1 MIIVDNLFCCLP
13 QEKQDKIKT
22 DIDCGVYSSIYLN
35 QKNLIEEKNGY
46 RCSKCGKF
54 FPFLSI
60 SYQCEVKLPEA
71 ISKLK
76 GKLIRYK
83 KSADIFCGDYYYAK
97 SKKFLHKYE
106 LCNDGNVQL
115 TDEIPIIGDM
125 CYVSISP
132 EERFIAAESFNGTIE
147 IVDTVAKIAVAK
159 KKKCRSNGKFIFGK
173 ENELLYFDSRS
184 IVSWEFLNGAERS
197 VWQIPKEWETP
208 EGQSVTC
215 NNIIHNR
222 VKGSFLFQL
231 SAQNISYAVIIKD
244 GQHRKTVPLPQLPTL
259 CKITFAEEMN
269 QYTFVCGG
277 RIHVCDENFNTIEEI
292 QYPHLTHISDG
303 GGAFPITR
311 LSIDS
316 PDRAILSP
324 DGGWI
329 LLDYFNYII
338 LMDHR
343 DYTIK
348 HCVYSYTGKVAS
360 HMGFLDSNRFWY
372 TWGNSTCVQ
381 DIDG

>member
-1 MIIVDNLFCCLP
+1 
-13 QEKQDKIKT
+13 
-22 DIDCGVYSSIYLN
+22 
-35 QKNLIEEKNGY
+35 
-46 RCSKCGKF
+46 
-54 FPFLSI
+54 
-60 SYQCEVKLPEA
+60 
-71 ISKLK
+71 
-76 GKLIRYK
+76 
-83 KSADIFCGDYYYAK
+83 
-97 SKKFLHKYE
+97 
-106 LCNDGNVQL
+106 
-115 TDEIPIIGDM
+115 
-125 CYVSISP
+125 
-132 EERFIAAESFNGTIE
+132 
-147 IVDTVAKIAVAK
+147 
-159 KKKCRSNGKFIFGK
+159 
-173 ENELLYFDSRS
+173 
-184 IVSWEFLNGAERS
+184 
-197 VWQIPKEWETP
+197 
-208 EGQSVTC
+208 
-215 NNIIHNR
+215 
-222 VKGSFLFQL
+222 
-231 SAQNISYAVIIKD
+231 
-244 GQHRKTVPLPQLPTL
+244 
-259 CKITFAEEMN
+259 MN